1 MWQMWNSLENRYF
14 LISHFINI
22 LYPSRCPLCEGMSDR
37 FVYSPLCKNC
47 WSQIRRY
54 TGPSCKICALPF
66 SSELSSICA
75 QCFEQFPPFSK
86 VINFGIYEGALAEAI
101 HQLKF
106 HGVRRISNP
115 LSILISNLSF
125 PVMDGVVPVPLHIK
139 SLRER
144 GFNQSLLI
152 ARNLSRGLHIPLF
165 MDFLIKKKETLPQ
178 LGLSARERISN
189 IRNAFSVK
197 GDVKGLRLL
206 LFDDV
211 MTTGATVRECTR
223 ELLNAGAREVIVL
236 TLARSRM
243 A

>member
-1 MWQMWNSLENRYF
+1 MWQMRNAFENRYS
-14 LISHFINI
+14 LISQLINT
-22 LYPSRCPLCEGMSDR
+22 LYPSRCPLCEGTSNR
-37 FVYSPLCKNC
+37 FIYSPICKVC
-47 WSQIRRY
+47 WSYIRRY
-54 TGPSCKICALPF
+54 TGPSCRICALPF

-75 QCFEQFPPFSK
+75 QCFKQLPPFSK

-106 HGVRRISNP
+106 HGVRRISKP
-115 LSILISNLSF
+115 LAILISNMSL
-125 PVMDGVVPVPLHIK
+125 PEIDGIVPVPLHIK

-152 ARNLSRGLHIPLF
+152 ARNIAHILRIPLF
-165 MDFLIKKKETLPQ
+165 MDTLIKKKETHPQ
-178 LGLSARERISN
+178 IGLSARERVSN
-189 IRNAFSVK
+189 IRNAFSVR
-197 GDVKGLRLL
+197 GGVTGLRIL